1 MLTIQRLPA
10 DLLSAL
16 AFMIGMGVVGWYI
29 AYGITDSRK
38 GKLWVAVVFFILTGA
53 ALVGHSWNLF

>member
-1 MLTIQRLPA
+1 MLTIQRFQA
-10 DLLSAL
+10 DFFTAL

-29 AYGITDSRK
+29 AYGITDSRT
-38 GKLWVAVVFFILTGA
+38 GKLWVAIVFFILTGV

>member
-1 MLTIQRLPA
+1 MLTVQRLPA
-10 DLLSAL
+10 DVLSAL
-16 AFMIGMGVVGWYI
+16 AFMLGMSVVGWYI

-38 GKLWVAVVFFILTGA
+38 GKLWVAIAFFILTGA

>member
-1 MLTIQRLPA
+1 MLTILLVQA

-38 GKLWVAVVFFILTGA
+38 GKLSVAFVFFVLTGV
-53 ALVGHSWNLF
+53 ALVGHSWKLF

>member
-1 MLTIQRLPA
+1 MLTIQRVQA
-10 DLLSAL
+10 DLPTAL

-38 GKLWVAVVFFILTGA
+38 GKLSVAIVFFILTGV
-53 ALVGHSWNLF
+53 ALIGHSWNLF

>member
-1 MLTIQRLPA
+1 MFVA
-10 DLLSAL
+10 

-38 GKLWVAVVFFILTGA
+38 GKFWVAIVFFILTGA
-53 ALVGHSWNLF
+53 ARVGHSWNLF

>member
-1 MLTIQRLPA
+1 MLTVQRLPA
-10 DLLSAL
+10 DVLSAL

-38 GKLWVAVVFFILTGA
+38 GKLWVATVFFVLTGV
-53 ALVGHSWNLF
+53 ALVGHSYNLF

>member
-1 MLTIQRLPA
+1 VSLVSGAALPPTA
-10 DLLSAL
+10 VTLNAP
-16 AFMIGMGVVGWYI
+16 GVVGWYI

-38 GKLWVAVVFFILTGA
+38 GKLSFAIVFFILTGL

>member
-29 AYGITDSRK
+29 AYGITDNRK
-38 GKLWVAVVFFILTGA
+38 GKLWVAVVFFILTGV